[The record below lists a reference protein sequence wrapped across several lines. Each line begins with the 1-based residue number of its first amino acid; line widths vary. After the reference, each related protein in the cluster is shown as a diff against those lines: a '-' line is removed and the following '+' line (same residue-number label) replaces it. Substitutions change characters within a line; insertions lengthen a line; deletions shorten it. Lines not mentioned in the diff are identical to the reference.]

1 MKYLT
6 PLKIKIKK
14 LDLNESYF
22 FGKVEFEENEY
33 KINIQ
38 GEWKEKLLKLP
49 FKLGNEKKVL
59 VRLTGPNDIVV
70 EDYLMYRGISEWV
83 EIDSQYIL
91 HFVADHQ
98 DKFDTLEIYLEENLD
113 STS

>member
-14 LDLNESYF
+14 LDINESYF
-22 FGKVEFEENEY
+22 LGNVEFEENEY

-59 VRLTGPNDIVV
+59 VRLTGPNNIVV

-83 EIDSQYIL
+83 EIDSQFIL
-91 HFVADHQ
+91 HFLADHQ
-98 DKFDTLEIYLEENLD
+98 DKLDSLEIYLEENLD
-113 STS
+113 STN

>member
-14 LDLNESYF
+14 LDINESYF
-22 FGKVEFEENEY
+22 LGKVEFEENEY

-38 GEWKEKLLKLP
+38 GEWKGKLLKLP

-59 VRLTGPNDIVV
+59 VRLTGSNDIVV
-70 EDYLMYRGISEWV
+70 EDYLMYRGISEWM
-83 EIDSQYIL
+83 EIDSQFIL
-91 HFVADHQ
+91 HFLADHQ
-98 DKFDTLEIYLEENLD
+98 DKLDSLEIYLEENLD
-113 STS
+113 STN

>member
-14 LDLNESYF
+14 LDINESYF
-22 FGKVEFEENEY
+22 LGKVEFEGDEY

-49 FKLGNEKKVL
+49 FKLGNQKKVL
-59 VRLTGPNDIVV
+59 VRLSGPNDIAV
-70 EDYLMYRGISEWV
+70 EDYLMYSGTSEWV
-83 EIDSQYIL
+83 EIDSQQIL
-91 HFVADHQ
+91 HYAADHQ
-98 DKFDTLEIYLEENLD
+98 DKLDTLEIYIE
-113 STS
+113 

>member
-14 LDLNESYF
+14 LDINESYF

-49 FKLGNEKKVL
+49 FKLGNEKKSF
-59 VRLTGPNDIVV
+59 GK
-70 EDYLMYRGISEWV
+70 
-83 EIDSQYIL
+83 IDWT
-91 HFVADHQ
+91 
-98 DKFDTLEIYLEENLD
+98 K
-113 STS
+113 

>member
-14 LDLNESYF
+14 LDINESYF
-22 FGKVEFEENEY
+22 LGKVEFEENEY

-49 FKLGNEKKVL
+49 FKLGKK
-59 VRLTGPNDIVV
+59 
-70 EDYLMYRGISEWV
+70 
-83 EIDSQYIL
+83 
-91 HFVADHQ
+91 
-98 DKFDTLEIYLEENLD
+98 KFW
-113 STS
+113 